1 VLLAATALL
10 SGQAEAVDAAPV
22 AVERVQA
29 LDHAILLRLNE
40 TRARHRLR
48 AVVFSR
54 TLDAAAASHSRSMLE
69 HGFFAHESF
78 DGSSFDLRIKRF
90 YRNAGYASW
99 SAGENLIFST
109 GALDADTAIKA
120 WLASPEHRRN
130 MLDPSWREIG
140 IASMH
145 ATSAAGPFGGRPTW
159 VVTMDFGT
167 RTGSTLASNPNP
179 ASVIAT
185 KPTR

>member
-1 VLLAATALL
+1 MLLALTALPA
-10 SGQAEAVDAAPV
+10 GQARALGAAPV
-22 AVERVQA
+22 AVERVEA

-40 TRARHRLR
+40 TRAQHGLR
-48 AVVFSR
+48 AVTLSR
-54 TLDAAAASHSRSMLE
+54 TLDVAAASHSRSMLE
-69 HGFFAHESF
+69 NGFFAHESL

-90 YRNAGYASW
+90 YRPTGYASW

-109 GALDADTAIKA
+109 GGLDADTAVKA

-159 VVTMDFGT
+159 VVTMDFGA
-167 RTGSTLASNPNP
+167 RTGGTAASRPKPASTLATTPP
-179 ASVIAT
+179 
-185 KPTR
+185 R